1 VIRAAYE
8 AIVMALAIW
17 GLMDAIARLSGVEW
31 PI

>member
-1 VIRAAYE
+1 MTRLLYE
-8 AIVMALAIW
+8 AIVQALALW